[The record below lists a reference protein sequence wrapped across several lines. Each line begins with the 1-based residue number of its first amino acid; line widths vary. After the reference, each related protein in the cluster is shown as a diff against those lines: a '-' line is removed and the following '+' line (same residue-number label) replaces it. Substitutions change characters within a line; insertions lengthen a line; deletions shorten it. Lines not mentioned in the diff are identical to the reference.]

1 MTELS
6 TKPAGQPPLY
16 SCYLLML
23 DRLTPLITAYL
34 GSESIVQAPGQCQL
48 RVRGAVDCQQHTLV
62 SLKGLEGGGGRA
74 GRMGSPAGEWEGSRT
89 LQMQLFI
96 GECSTAVL
104 PLEKCSTN
112 VVLLMDAWGSVVL
125 VRVQM
130 VQ

>member
-1 MTELS
+1 
-6 TKPAGQPPLY
+6 
-16 SCYLLML
+16 
-23 DRLTPLITAYL
+23 
-34 GSESIVQAPGQCQL
+34 
-48 RVRGAVDCQQHTLV
+48 
-62 SLKGLEGGGGRA
+62 
-74 GRMGSPAGEWEGSRT
+74 MGSPAGEWEGSRT